1 MERYAQL
8 FQWEFGS
15 KYSKSFLQHHSKKLL
30 KYYSKMKSLLEVKG
44 FSWDEMQQKIAAEDY
59 VWGNYTSLLYPFGFW
74 NSFLLYFTTTIVDI
88 GTPRCLF
95 VKEED
100 HAKLIFGNAV
110 RNLHSSYLYRSR
122 LFRFIFWVLL
132 EDIYI

>member
-1 MERYAQL
+1 MTNIFSNLGWTNFKGAIRPVIHLKISMERYAQL

-59 VWGNYTSLLYPFGFW
+59 VWDNYSSLLYPFGFW

-95 VKEED
+95 V
-100 HAKLIFGNAV
+100 
-110 RNLHSSYLYRSR
+110 
-122 LFRFIFWVLL
+122 
-132 EDIYI
+132 

>member
-59 VWGNYTSLLYPFGFW
+59 VGIITPLYYIHNPFGFW

-88 GTPRCLF
+88 GTSRCLF
-95 VKEED
+95 V
-100 HAKLIFGNAV
+100 
-110 RNLHSSYLYRSR
+110 
-122 LFRFIFWVLL
+122 
-132 EDIYI
+132 